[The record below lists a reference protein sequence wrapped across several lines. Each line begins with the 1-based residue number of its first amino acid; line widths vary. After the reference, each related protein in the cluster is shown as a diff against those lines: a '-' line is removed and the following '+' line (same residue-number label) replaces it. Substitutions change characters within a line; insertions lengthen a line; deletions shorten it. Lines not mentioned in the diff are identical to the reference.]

1 MKTLLISQEKVKS
14 LVTLKEIVDAVEK
27 TFKGLGE
34 GTVINPTKVNL
45 DLGESGGYPNFAG
58 FMNAMPAYVE
68 WAGCASI
75 KWAGGFLGER
85 RKMNLPYVTSLILLI
100 DPRIGNFTSVMD
112 GAFITNMRTGAQTA
126 VGLQYILPE
135 DKKKIRLG
143 VYGAGMQG
151 RTQVMAISQR
161 FSIEQVTVYDISPE
175 ATASYAGDVQ
185 PFVDGKI
192 VVAKTTREVIVGG
205 DAGVSWS
212 EVQKPFIEYE
222 CIAPCSVVFPMGSYQ
237 EASEDLILKSD
248 KIIVDH
254 MGQALHRGALAEV
267 SHKGL
272 ITEESVYSTIGEL
285 AAGKKKARLGA
296 NERYVCVPIGTGC
309 MDIAVASIVQ
319 KKAQEEG
326 WDKFYEFV

>member
-1 MKTLLISQEKVKS
+1 MKTLLINQEKVKS

-45 DLGESGGYPNFAG
+45 DLGENGGYPHFDG

-68 WAGCASI
+68 WAGCAGI

-85 RKMNLPYVTSLILLI
+85 RKMGLPYISSLIMLI
-100 DPRIGNFTSVMD
+100 DPKVGNFTSIMD
-112 GAFITNMRTGAQTA
+112 GAHITNIRTGAQTA
-126 VGLQYILPE
+126 VGLQYIMPK

-151 RTQVMAISQR
+151 RTQVMAIAQR
-161 FSIEQVTVYDISPE
+161 FTIEQVTVYDISPE
-175 ATASYAGDVQ
+175 ATATYAAEVQ

-192 VVAKTTREVIVGG
+192 IVAQNPREVAENSEAV
-205 DAGVSWS
+205 VSVTQS
-212 EVQKPFIEYE
+212 QKPFIEYDW
-222 CIAPCSVVFPMGSYQ
+222 IAPGTPVFPMGSYQ
-237 EASEDLILKSD
+237 EATEELIVKSN

-272 ITEESVYSTIGEL
+272 VTEEKVFSTIGEL
-285 AAGKKKARLGA
+285 VAGKKEARIKAD
-296 NERYVCVPIGTGC
+296 EKYVCVPIGTGC

-319 KKAQEEG
+319 KKAKEEG